1 MPVDVAIVGGG
12 ISGLTAARTLCAR
25 GFAVRL
31 IEREPACGGVIH
43 TDAVDGFVIDSG
55 PDTLLAH
62 KPAALALVRE
72 LGLEGSL
79 VAPHPRRTTY
89 VVRDA
94 GLRTLPETSALGL
107 PTGWRTV
114 VDATAFSLRGK
125 LRMAAEPFI
134 RPAPPAD
141 DESIASFVRR
151 RFGRE
156 AVKYVA
162 EPLLAGLH
170 RGDPSRLSMRA
181 LFPFLARAERDHGS
195 VTRAWQRMP
204 ARSGGGSGS
213 MSLREGLSQI
223 PRRMQSDLPPDVPIT
238 ATAVVGIQRS
248 GKEHRVLLQDGR
260 ELRARALLLATPAYA
275 TASLVSSLD
284 AELARLCATIRYVP
298 ASAVALG
305 FKRSDIADRLDG
317 WGFVVP
323 ARERRRA
330 VKSASWVSSKW
341 PGRAPGDHALLRLSL
356 DANVTIDMPDEML
369 VEWALADLRPLLRIT
384 GAPVLSRV
392 YRRPRAM
399 PQLEVGHLDKI
410 AAIDR
415 RLAEHGGLFV
425 SAAGFRGVGLPDCI
439 ADAQKTAEKVE
450 AWVRM
455 CAAA

>member
-1 MPVDVAIVGGG
+1 MSIDVAIVGGG
-12 ISGLTAARTLCAR
+12 ISGLTAARTLSAR
-25 GFAVRL
+25 GLDVRL
-31 IEREPACGGVIH
+31 IEREPACGGVIR
-43 TDAVDGFVIDSG
+43 TECVDGFVIDSG

-79 VAPHPRRTTY
+79 VAPLPRRTTY
-89 VVRDA
+89 VVRRST
-94 GLRTLPETSALGL
+94 LRTLPETSALGL
-107 PTGWRTV
+107 PTGWKTV
-114 VDATAFSLRGK
+114 VDATAFSWPGK
-125 LRMAAEPFI
+125 LRMAAEPFV

-141 DESIASFVRR
+141 DESVASFVRR

-156 AVKYVA
+156 AETLVA

-181 LFPFLARAERDHGS
+181 LFPFLANAERDHGS
-195 VTRAWQRMP
+195 VTRAWQKMP
-204 ARSGGGSGS
+204 VRGGGGGS

-223 PRRMQSDLPPDVPIT
+223 PRRMQSDLPADVAIT
-238 ATAVVGIQRS
+238 GTAVVEIRRFGT
-248 GKEHRVLLQDGR
+248 EHHLLLQDGR
-260 ELRARALLLATPAYA
+260 ELTARAVVLATPAYA
-275 TASLVSSLD
+275 TATLVSSLD
-284 AELARLCATIRYVP
+284 AELARLCASIRYAP

-305 FKRSDIADRLDG
+305 FKRHDISDRLEG

-356 DANVTIDMPDEML
+356 DGDVPFDTPDETL
-369 VEWALADLRPLLRIT
+369 VEWALEDLRPLLRIT
-384 GAPVLSRV
+384 GTPVLARV

-399 PQLEVGHLDKI
+399 PQLEVGHLQKL
-410 AAIDR
+410 AAIER
-415 RLAEHGGLFV
+415 RLSANAGLFV

-439 ADAQKTAEKVE
+439 ADAQKTANLVD
-450 AWVRM
+450 AWIKAP
-455 CAAA
+455 AA